1 MRIDEPSALV
11 GRVKNGRVQ
20 DGVFDAKRF
29 LGLQVVARMI
39 DACVSVRALNT
50 ERRRCA
56 RGGLTIL
63 ASSYLRSVSAA
74 AARRRSISLT

>member
-29 LGLQVVARMI
+29 LGLQVVARM
-39 DACVSVRALNT
+39 RP
-50 ERRRCA
+50 
-56 RGGLTIL
+56 G
-63 ASSYLRSVSAA
+63 SAPMH
-74 AARRRSISLT
+74 